1 MAYEILSIKMYELDK
16 KISRLQ
22 SRIQMSESAD
32 HDRIRAEKA
41 ELQRECAE
49 SETELRTRL
58 RHSRNSS
65 VAVLAES
72 YGEIEKS
79 IKTAVARMENADGKE
94 SEESFPADEKI
105 MFAEYALDFAMQAVN
120 HALLVSM
127 EALDAYMSQQE
138 EQL

>member
-1 MAYEILSIKMYELDK
+1 
-16 KISRLQ
+16 
-22 SRIQMSESAD
+22 
-32 HDRIRAEKA
+32 
-41 ELQRECAE
+41 
-49 SETELRTRL
+49 
-58 RHSRNSS
+58 
-65 VAVLAES
+65 VLAES